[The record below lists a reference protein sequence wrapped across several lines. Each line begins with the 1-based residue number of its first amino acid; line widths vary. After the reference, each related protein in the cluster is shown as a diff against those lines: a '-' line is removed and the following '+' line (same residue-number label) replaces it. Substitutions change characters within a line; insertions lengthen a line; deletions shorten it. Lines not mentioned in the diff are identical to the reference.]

1 MKKEQETG
9 SDLMI
14 KIKGRSVCFNDYGKG
29 ELPILFLHG
38 FPFDKS
44 SWQLQLEALK
54 ETNRVLAYD
63 IRGFGKSENGAEKP
77 SIRLFADDLI
87 QFMDALGIK
96 KAIVCGLSMGGYIL
110 LNAIFRYAN
119 RFEAIVLCD
128 TQCISDSKE
137 TKEKRIATILQI
149 KENGLK
155 SFAQAFTKS
164 VFCQETLDKKKE
176 LVEKIHNVIL
186 SNSFDSITETLGA
199 LTQRKEMCST
209 LNLITVP
216 AMIICGKE
224 DIVTVPAQS
233 ELLHQSIAGSTYHV
247 IKKAGHL
254 SNLEQPEEFNKLLI
268 QFISVVNK

>member
-9 SDLMI
+9 SDLKI
-14 KIKGRSVCFNDYGKG
+14 KIKGRSVCYIDYGKG

-137 TKEKRIATILQI
+137 TKEKRTATILHR
-149 KENGLK
+149 KRK
-155 SFAQAFTKS
+155 
-164 VFCQETLDKKKE
+164 
-176 LVEKIHNVIL
+176 LV
-186 SNSFDSITETLGA
+186 
-199 LTQRKEMCST
+199 
-209 LNLITVP
+209 
-216 AMIICGKE
+216 
-224 DIVTVPAQS
+224 
-233 ELLHQSIAGSTYHV
+233 
-247 IKKAGHL
+247 
-254 SNLEQPEEFNKLLI
+254 
-268 QFISVVNK
+268 